1 MDPKKNEG
9 FDDEL
14 DIQALLDKYLPDE
27 DRDDAPVKLPEEAA
41 DAVSAAEETAEQTV
55 EEAAEETAEN
65 TEEAPVADVAETVE
79 DVSEN
84 AAGEE
89 APGDAV
95 DEADPAFD
103 FDGFELTGADDD
115 GELKD
120 FNTKEIDAV
129 KPEEDTSEFSF
140 FDNFGI
146 SDGQDDGQDGG
157 DYDAYSEFADE
168 VASDA
173 YDEIPLEEEVVE
185 TDGAPEEA
193 PRLSADK
200 VIKNAADAVL
210 DLGDDELVIDEDII
224 AELMAADD
232 GQFGGIEGF
241 EDIETLSGFDVTSSG
256 KKVEEAKAEPEQA
269 AAKPETE
276 DHNRD
281 LTEDEDADEYEDYVG
296 ATIDELAAE
305 NHGETDMDFI
315 VAFGLEDELG
325 RRVGDNKAS
334 RLKKNYDKEVERRE
348 EIERKTTNNEYR
360 DVSQTAEI
368 SSMYKKAYRASKSR
382 MIFTGIFALILMI
395 YENLPLLGYQLASF
409 LDPAVY
415 PVVYI
420 MVDLQIVLLAVATVY
435 DRALLGLG
443 RLFRGRPSADSILS
457 VSAIA
462 AVAYSIIA
470 AMSAKTPVEPTL
482 FNFPVAFC
490 AFITAIYSYL
500 NIKREIFSFN
510 VISSKRPK
518 YALRRIPA
526 SEAVM
531 ESAAFAD
538 DEEEVG
544 DVLKIEKVSFIDGY
558 FYHTESANSSNGA
571 VVFMCL
577 GLSLVLAVLFGVYS
591 ALINSTVSTSLMM
604 GYAAFVTALPLSV
617 FFAHSY
623 PFYKANSNSYDVN
636 STIVGENSLEEYS
649 GASIMTFDDKLVFP
663 SVGVKV
669 QNVKV
674 YNNYRFDRV
683 LYYAASVFTKTGG
696 PLSDVFELATLETG
710 YSEDV
715 LLTGIGD
722 GFLQADV
729 DGKAIMFGRAA
740 DLIEQGI
747 EIPED
752 VVAEDPEDGD
762 ISVMYMIFKGRLV
775 AKMNILYTLDS
786 DFEYT
791 VKQLAGSGM
800 SVCVKTLDPN
810 IDEGMIKSRVKLD
823 RYPMRVVRYSSLD
836 EVSEVVD
843 RIDSGIVA
851 RGSAK
856 GLLETVTYC
865 DKILDAKRTSSFVCL
880 IQAIVSVVV
889 LAVILLSGGFSSF
902 RSLFSVLIQAFWL
915 IPMWIVSRAFL
926 K

>member
-1 MDPKKNEG
+1 MDPKRHEG
-9 FDDEL
+9 QDDEL

-27 DRDDAPVKLPEEAA
+27 DREAKNTEETADAGVIEEAA
-41 DAVSAAEETAEQTV
+41 
-55 EEAAEETAEN
+55 
-65 TEEAPVADVAETVE
+65 PVE
-79 DVSEN
+79 DTARGADEDGASSDGTFDLETIDLGSEN
-84 AAGEE
+84 AE
-89 APGDAV
+89 
-95 DEADPAFD
+95 D
-103 FDGFELTGADDD
+103 F
-115 GELKD
+115 GELRD
-120 FNTKEIDAV
+120 YNTNEIDAV
-129 KPEEDTSEFSF
+129 KADGEELSF
-140 FDNFGI
+140 FGEYAARDDADADDSPV
-146 SDGQDDGQDGG
+146 SDGSDDIYNA
-157 DYDAYSEFADE
+157 YDEFAD
-168 VASDA
+168 D
-173 YDEIPLEEEVVE
+173 VVE
-185 TDGAPEEA
+185 DPAPEAAPEAAASVETAPEA
-193 PRLSADK
+193 PRLSADE

-241 EDIETLSGFDVTSSG
+241 EDIETLSGFDVTASH
-256 KKVEEAKAEPEQA
+256 KKAEET
-269 AAKPETE
+269 KPETKE
-276 DHNRD
+276 EK
-281 LTEDEDADEYEDYVG
+281 TEDAPSGVRIAASPEDADEYEDYVG

-348 EIERKTTNNEYR
+348 EIEKKTTSNEYR
-360 DVSQTAEI
+360 DVSQNGEI
-368 SSMYKKAYRASKSR
+368 SELYKKAYRSSKIK
-382 MIFTGIFALILMI
+382 MVFTAVMALILMI
-395 YENLPLLGYQLASF
+395 YENLPLIGYQLASF

-420 MVDLQIVLLAVATVY
+420 MIDLQILLLAVAAVY
-435 DRALLGLG
+435 DRAIFGFV
-443 RLFRGRPSADSILS
+443 RLFKGKPSADSILS
-457 VSAIA
+457 VASLA
-462 AVAYSIIA
+462 AVIYSIVA
-470 AMSAKTPVEPTL
+470 AVGAKTPIEPTL

-490 AFITAIYSYL
+490 AFMTAVYSYL

-518 YALRRIPA
+518 FALRRIPS

-531 ESAAFAD
+531 EAAAFGD
-538 DEEEVG
+538 DGEDIG

-558 FYHTESANSSNGA
+558 FYHTESSNSSNGA

-577 GLSLVLAVLFGVYS
+577 GLSIILALLFGVYS
-591 ALINSTVSTSLMM
+591 ALIDSAHASAVMM
-604 GYAAFVTALPLSV
+604 GYAALVTALPLSV

-623 PFYKANSNSYDVN
+623 PFYKANSESYDLN

-669 QNVKV
+669 RNVKV

-710 YSEDV
+710 YSDDV

-722 GFLQADV
+722 GYLQADV
-729 DGKAIMFGRAA
+729 DGKSIMFGRASDLA
-740 DLIEQGI
+740 DQGI

-752 VVAEDPEDGD
+752 IIAEDTDDGEL
-762 ISVMYMIFKGRLV
+762 SVMYMIFKGKLV
-775 AKMNILYTLDS
+775 AKMNIHYALDS
-786 DFEYT
+786 DFEYI

-810 IDEGMIKSRVKLD
+810 IDEAMIKSKVKLD

-836 EVSEVVD
+836 EISETVD

-865 DKILDAKRTSSFVCL
+865 DKILDAKRTGSFVCL
-880 IQAIVSVVV
+880 IQAIVSVVI
-889 LAVILLSGGFSSF
+889 LAVILLSGGFASF
-902 RSLFSVLIQAFWL
+902 RSIFSVLIQLFWL
-915 IPMWIVSRAFL
+915 IPMSIVTRAIL

>member
-1 MDPKKNEG
+1 MDPKRHEG
-9 FDDEL
+9 QDDEL
-14 DIQALLDKYLPDE
+14 DIQALLDKYLPDD
-27 DRDDAPVKLPEEAA
+27 DRETKSAAEISPA
-41 DAVSAAEETAEQTV
+41 DAVETAESAV
-55 EEAAEETAEN
+55 EEEQ
-65 TEEAPVADVAETVE
+65 ADQSDGAET
-79 DVSEN
+79 
-84 AAGEE
+84 
-89 APGDAV
+89 GDA
-95 DEADPAFD
+95 FD
-103 FDGFELTGADDD
+103 LQGIDFPGEGEDDL
-115 GELKD
+115 GELRD
-120 FNTKEIDAV
+120 FNTNEIDAV
-129 KPEEDTSEFSF
+129 KTDADELSFFGEYAKNDDTSE
-140 FDNFGI
+140 
-146 SDGQDDGQDGG
+146 
-157 DYDAYSEFADE
+157 ADPD
-168 VASDA
+168 SGYDA
-173 YDEIPLEEEVVE
+173 YDEFAEDVE
-185 TDGAPEEA
+185 TGGKDFKNEVENEVENEAEAPAEPESEA
-193 PRLSADK
+193 PRLSADE

-241 EDIETLSGFDVTSSG
+241 EDIETLSGFDVTSSNI
-256 KKVEEAKAEPEQA
+256 KAEED
-269 AAKPETE
+269 KPEAAEEKPENTAAGT
-276 DHNRD
+276 RIAVSP
-281 LTEDEDADEYEDYVG
+281 EDADEYEDYVG

-348 EIERKTTNNEYR
+348 EIEKKSTSNEYR
-360 DVSQTAEI
+360 DVSQNGEI
-368 SSMYKKAYRASKSR
+368 SELYKKAYRSSKVK
-382 MIFTGIFALILMI
+382 MVFTAVMALILMF
-395 YENLPLLGYQLASF
+395 YENLPLIGYQLASF

-420 MVDLQIVLLAVATVY
+420 MIDLQILLLAIAAVY
-435 DRALLGLG
+435 DRALFGFV
-443 RLFRGRPSADSILS
+443 RLFKGKPSADSILS
-457 VSAIA
+457 VASVAAI
-462 AVAYSIIA
+462 VYSIVA
-470 AMSAKTPVEPTL
+470 AIGAKTPVEPTL

-490 AFITAIYSYL
+490 AFMTALYSYL

-518 YALRRIPA
+518 FALRRIPS

-531 ESAAFAD
+531 EAAAFGD
-538 DEEEVG
+538 DGEDIG

-558 FYHTESANSSNGA
+558 FYHTESSNSSNGA

-577 GLSLVLAVLFGVYS
+577 GLSVILAVLFGVYS
-591 ALINSTVSTSLMM
+591 ALIDSAHASAVMM

-623 PFYKANSNSYDVN
+623 PFYKANSESYDLN

-710 YSEDV
+710 YSDDV

-722 GFLQADV
+722 GYLQADV

-740 DLIEQGI
+740 DLENQGI

-752 VVAEDPEDGD
+752 VIAEDPDDGE
-762 ISVMYMIFKGRLV
+762 ISVMYMIFKGKLV
-775 AKMNILYTLDS
+775 AKMNIQYALDS
-786 DFEYT
+786 DFEYI

-810 IDEGMIKSRVKLD
+810 IDEAMIKSKVTLD
-823 RYPMRVVRYSSLD
+823 RYPMRVIRYSSLD
-836 EVSEVVD
+836 EISETVD
-843 RIDSGIVA
+843 RIDSGVVA

-856 GLLETVTYC
+856 GLLETVTFC
-865 DKILDAKRTSSFVCL
+865 DKILDAKRTGSFVCL
-880 IQAIVSVVV
+880 IQAIVSVVI

-902 RSLFSVLIQAFWL
+902 RSVFSVLIQLFWL
-915 IPMWIVSRAFL
+915 IPMSIVTRAIL